1 MNHNNNRKYF
11 WIIGF
16 VLFVCI
22 SLVFFSCKKGGD
34 TKAIITVKDAT
45 GGLVSGASVTLWQDT
60 TVSSTTGA
68 HSNLRVT
75 KLTDASGNAEF
86 IFALEAYLNITAAFE
101 NDSALGFVRLEEHKT
116 VTKTVHF

>member
-1 MNHNNNRKYF
+1 MNNKSRKF
-11 WIIGF
+11 SGITIMIVFLFTSLGF
-16 VLFVCI
+16 FA
-22 SLVFFSCKKGGD
+22 CKKGGD
-34 TKAIITVKDAT
+34 TKAVITVKDSA
-45 GGLVSGASVTLWQDT
+45 GALISGASVTLWQDT

-86 IFALEAYLNITAAFE
+86 IFALEAYLNITAVKD

>member
-1 MNHNNNRKYF
+1 MNTNSRKYF

-16 VLFVCI
+16 TLLICI
-22 SLVFFSCKKGGD
+22 STSFFSCKKGGD
-34 TKAIITVKDAT
+34 TKAVITVRDAA
-45 GGLVSGASVTLWQDT
+45 GALVSGASVTLWQDT

-75 KLTDASGNAEF
+75 KPTDASGNAEF
-86 IFALEAYLNITAAFE
+86 IFALEAYLNITAVKD

-116 VTKTVHF
+116 VSKTVHF